1 MIKFEAVR
9 LKDDSLFNG
18 IDGYMLDDNRIL
30 YHNRTYLILG
40 GVSDTGHIIL
50 LDYSTGLILP
60 GMWHNES
67 FRPATDDE
75 L

>member
-18 IDGYMLDDNRIL
+18 IDGYMLDD
-30 YHNRTYLILG
+30 NRTYLILG